1 MIAALA
7 RNSFLRR
14 IRLSPIKLPALCL
27 ALLFAAC
34 TPALAAQRAKKPAIE
49 PAPVPPQIAAAQKV
63 FISNGGGAT
72 LNDALGTTVVSG
84 GPDRAYNEFYA
95 AMKGWGRYD
104 LVDSPAGA
112 DLVFQVSFTLS
123 GTGLE
128 HWASNGTSFTKIA
141 VLGPLRVVI
150 LDPKTHVV
158 LWTIVEYVP
167 GAVLLGNRDKN
178 FSQSMNTA
186 IDRLKKLAEPPKAAP
201 AP

>member
-1 MIAALA
+1 M
-7 RNSFLRR
+7 
-14 IRLSPIKLPALCL
+14 SPIKLRAFCL

-34 TPALAAQRAKKPAIE
+34 TPALTAQHAKKPAIE

-84 GPDRAYNEFYA
+84 GPDRPYDEFYA

-104 LVDSPAGA
+104 LVDSPAAA
-112 DLVFQVSFTLS
+112 DLIFQVSFALS

-128 HWASNGTSFTKIA
+128 HWAPNGTFTKIA
-141 VLGPLRVVI
+141 VLGSLRVVI

-167 GAVLLGNRDKN
+167 GAVLLSNCDKN
-178 FSQSMNTA
+178 FDRSMDRLV
-186 IDRLKKLAEPPKAAP
+186 DRLKKLAEPPKAAP
-201 AP
+201 AG

>member
-1 MIAALA
+1 MIAARN

-14 IRLSPIKLPALCL
+14 IRLSPIKLRAFCL

-34 TPALAAQRAKKPAIE
+34 TPALAAQHAKKPAIE

-63 FISNGGGAT
+63 FISNGGGVT
-72 LNDALGTTVVSG
+72 LNDALSTTVVSG
-84 GPDRAYNEFYA
+84 GPDRPYDEFYA
-95 AMKGWGRYD
+95 AIKGWGRYEI
-104 LVDSPAGA
+104 VDSPAAA
-112 DLVFQVSFTLS
+112 DLVFQVSFALS
-123 GTGLE
+123 GSGLE
-128 HWASNGTSFTKIA
+128 HWAPNGTFAKIA
-141 VLGPLRVVI
+141 VLGSLRVVI

-178 FSQSMNTA
+178 FNQSMNTV
-186 IDRLKKLAEPPKAAP
+186 IDRLKKLAEPPKAAA

>member
-1 MIAALA
+1 
-7 RNSFLRR
+7 
-14 IRLSPIKLPALCL
+14 LSPIKLRAFCL
-27 ALLFAAC
+27 VLLFAAC
-34 TPALAAQRAKKPAIE
+34 TPALAAQRVRKPVIE

-84 GPDRAYNEFYA
+84 GPDRPYDEFYA

-104 LVDSPAGA
+104 IVESPAAA
-112 DLVFQVSFTLS
+112 DLVFQVSFNLS

-128 HWASNGTSFTKIA
+128 HWAPNGTSFTKIA

-150 LDPKTHVV
+150 LDPRTHVV

-178 FSQSMNTA
+178 FDQSMDRV
-186 IDRLKKLAEPPKAAP
+186 IDRLKKLVEPPRAAP